1 MRRKLL
7 MIVEITL
14 VGVFNYLII
23 IAITLGASK

>member
-1 MRRKLL
+1 